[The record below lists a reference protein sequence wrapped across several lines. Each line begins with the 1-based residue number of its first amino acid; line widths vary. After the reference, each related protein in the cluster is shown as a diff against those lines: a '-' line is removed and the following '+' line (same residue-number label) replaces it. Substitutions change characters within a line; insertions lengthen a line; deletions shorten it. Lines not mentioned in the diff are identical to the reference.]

1 MYGLVFFTCIMREI
15 KKGIL
20 SKERECPFP
29 HQHIGE
35 MLLLVAKASTK
46 ASTVTSAVRIIGVRI
61 WIVVRIRWI
70 GVWVWGI
77 RVWLWNDNNLRAS
90 SSTEK
95 DRISLVFRN
104 HLISQ
109 FRRVILLLVILIW
122 LHLANGTPLIVCMC
136 SSSIRDIRLCGAL
149 SVWKWAYVQK
159 GRNKKR
165 KGTCSPSFF
174 NV

>member
-1 MYGLVFFTCIMREI
+1 MYGLVFFTCITLEI

-35 MLLLVAKASTK
+35 MLLLVAKAST
-46 ASTVTSAVRIIGVRI
+46 VTSTITSTITSTVRIIGVRI

-70 GVWVWGI
+70 GVWGI
-77 RVWLWNDNNLRAS
+77 RVWLWNDYNLRAS

-109 FRRVILLLVILIW
+109 FRRVILMLVILIW
-122 LHLANGTPLIVCMC
+122 LHLANGTPLVVCMC

-149 SVWKWAYVQK
+149 SVWKWAYVHTVQK
-159 GRNKKR
+159 
-165 KGTCSPSFF
+165 
-174 NV
+174 